1 MTKEEINKL
10 IEILSPDTVQGKMG
24 ARLNALAWVENQK
37 PSIEVKS
44 PRTDSQHNALFLW
57 YSMIEK
63 VAENEGITWNQV
75 VGQTHQLKIT
85 TEGLHVMGKQL
96 QKALWG
102 TESTK
107 QLKKVGQIDI
117 LVDHFVDLF
126 AKVGLELPP
135 FPSDENR
142 PSTLKNI
149 EAARRLPDYPEYE
162 EPTI

>member
-24 ARLNALAWVENQK
+24 ARLNALAWVQNQK

-63 VAENEGITWNQV
+63 VAEYEGITWNQV

-135 FPSDENR
+135 FPSNADKE
-142 PSTLKNI
+142 STLKNI
-149 EAARRLPDYPEYE
+149 ERAKSIPYDDNYQ

>member
-24 ARLNALAWVENQK
+24 ARLNALAWVQNQK
-37 PSIEVKS
+37 PSEEPKT
-44 PRTDSQHNALFLW
+44 PRTDAQHRAWFLW
-57 YSMIEK
+57 LGMIEK

-135 FPSDENR
+135 FPSNEDKE
-142 PSTLKNI
+142 STLKNI
-149 EAARRLPDYPEYE
+149 ERAKSIPYDDNYQ